1 MSSCDICLL
10 SYEAQGA
17 LCPLLLTECGHTFC
31 TGCLTLMRQQ
41 SSDIRCPTCRKITN
55 AGQNGIESLRRD
67 KNFALLVDPLVAD
80 PGEKK
85 KAAEH
90 SGGPSS
96 AAVATVTLEKKL
108 EEKPTRGPG
117 SASSQSLASS
127 YFFIPGH
134 PWLDY
139 PMLWPN
145 PRLMSW
151 LDYPTLYHQ
160 TDADCARSILE
171 SQTFKCGDGELVG
184 LGIYFAASAV
194 DTGHKAHKRGRIIL
208 KARSSAQKHGLILLP
223 RSRKAEGESA
233 RSAQKHAWSH
243 LPKNTSKRSGLQS
256 WDRRSSF
263 PRRGNSR
270 ALH

>member
-85 KAAEH
+85 NAAEH

-96 AAVATVTLEKKL
+96 AAAATITLERKKL

-117 SASSQSLASS
+117 NNNWPQV
-127 YFFIPGH
+127 
-134 PWLDY
+134 PWLMT
-139 PMLWPN
+139 MLGPN
-145 PRLMSW
+145 MSW
-151 LDYPTLYHQ
+151 LDNPAMTLYHQ
-160 TDADCARSILE
+160 TDADCARCILE
-171 SQTFKCGDGELVG
+171 SQTFKCGDGGLVG
-184 LGIYFAASAV
+184 PGIYFAASAV
-194 DTGHKAHKRGRIIL
+194 DTGHKAHKQWGPIGKRISL
-208 KARSSAQKHGLILLP
+208 KARSAWSAQKHGLILLP

-233 RSAQKHAWSH
+233 RSAQKHAWPH
-243 LPKNTSKRSGLQS
+243 LPKNTGKRSGLQS